1 MAVTWIK
8 TNFPGVRFYEHAT
21 RKHGVQKDK
30 YFAIRFQAG
39 GNRREEGLG
48 WASEGWSAAKAA
60 QTLAE
65 LKKAA
70 TTGEGATSLAEKRLK
85 AEEKRQAE
93 AEAHAQV
100 ERDNVTFG
108 HVFLE
113 DYFPIAKK
121 NKAKRS
127 WQKED
132 QCYRLWI
139 APVLAD
145 KPLKA
150 IAPIHLERIKKN
162 MADAGRAARSIT
174 YTLAVV
180 RQVFNFARDHD
191 LFAGQN
197 PVTKIKKPSS
207 DNRRVRFLSHEE
219 ADRLLAALA
228 EKSPQVRDMALLSL
242 HCGLRAGEIF
252 SLTWGDVDMERGV
265 LTLRDTKSGKT
276 RAAILTDTAKA
287 MLADRERRGPAD
299 LVFPSETGEKV
310 GQVSQSFIK
319 TVNALGLNDGVT
331 DPRQKVVFHSLRH
344 TFASWLTE
352 DGADLYVIQQLMGH
366 QSFAMVQRYA
376 HLSPDTLRRAV
387 KGLEAGMD
395 KARAGGKVVRLP
407 AGQASGE

>member
-1 MAVTWIK
+1 MAVTWNK
-8 TNFPGVRFYEHAT
+8 TNFPGVRYYEHAT

-30 YFAIRFQAG
+30 YFAIRFQACG
-39 GNRREEGLG
+39 KRREEGLG

-60 QTLAE
+60 QTVAE

-70 TTGEGATSLAEKRLK
+70 TTGEGATSLAEKRQK

-93 AEAHAQV
+93 AEAHAQA
-100 ERDNVTFG
+100 ERDNVTFE
-108 HVFLE
+108 HVFL
-113 DYFPIAKK
+113 DSYFPIAKK
-121 NKAKRS
+121 NKAQRS

-145 KPLKA
+145 KPLKD

-162 MADAGRAARSIT
+162 MAEAGRAARSIT

-276 RAAILTDTAKA
+276 RAAILTDAAKA

-310 GQVSQSFIK
+310 GQVSQTFIK
-319 TVNALGLNDGVT
+319 TVNAFGFNDGVT
-331 DPRQKVVFHSLRH
+331 DARQKVVFHSLRH
-344 TFASWLTE
+344 TFASWLAEAGT
-352 DGADLYVIQQLMGH
+352 DLYTIQQLMGH

-395 KARAGGKVVRLP
+395 AAKARDKKVVRL
-407 AGQASGE
+407 GDQ

>member
-1 MAVTWIK
+1 MAVTWVK

-21 RKHGVQKDK
+21 RRHGVSRDR
-30 YFAIRFQAG
+30 YFAIRFQADG
-39 GNRREEGLG
+39 KRREEGLG
-48 WASEGWSAAKAA
+48 WASEGWSAANAA

-70 TTGEGATSLAEKRLK
+70 TTGEGATSLAEKRK
-85 AEEKRQAE
+85 QAEEKRQAE
-93 AEAHAQV
+93 AEARIQA
-100 ERDNVTFG
+100 ERDNITFG

-113 DYFPIAKK
+113 SYFPMAQK
-121 NKAKRS
+121 NKAMRS

-132 QCYRLWI
+132 QSYRLWI

-145 KPLKA
+145 KPLKD

-162 MADAGRAARSIT
+162 MAEAGRAPRSAT
-174 YTLAVV
+174 YCLAVV

-197 PVTKIKKPSS
+197 PVTKVKKPSA
-207 DNRRVRFLSHEE
+207 DNRRVRFLTHGE

-228 EKSPQVRDMALLSL
+228 EKSPQVHDMALLSL

-252 SLTWGDVDMERGV
+252 ALTWADVDMERGI

-276 RAAILTDTAKA
+276 RAAIMTKAVKA
-287 MLADRERRGPAD
+287 MLQSRGYGSHAE
-299 LVFPSETGEKV
+299 LVFPSETGGKI
-310 GQVSQSFIK
+310 GQISQSFIK

-331 DPRQKVVFHSLRH
+331 DSRQKVVFHSLRH
-344 TFASWLTE
+344 SFASWLAEAGT
-352 DGADLYVIQQLMGH
+352 DLYQIQQLMGH

-387 KGLEAGMD
+387 TTLEAGMEQ
-395 KARAGGKVVRLP
+395 ARNKKVTHPGDR
-407 AGQASGE
+407 